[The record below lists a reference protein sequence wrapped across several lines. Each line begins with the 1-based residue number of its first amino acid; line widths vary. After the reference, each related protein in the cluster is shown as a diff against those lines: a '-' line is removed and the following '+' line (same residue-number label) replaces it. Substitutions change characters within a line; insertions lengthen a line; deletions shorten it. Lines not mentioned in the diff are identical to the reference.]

1 MAAKGTGIVWD
12 SRFLDHDTGLAM
24 SSVTVP
30 ADSVWEPQPH
40 AASPQLVAR
49 AHRLLGRTGVLAHL
63 TEIAPRQATVAEIE
77 RVHTPEHVRHV
88 RDVSL
93 AGGGE
98 AGEFAPAS
106 PATYEVARLAAGGAL
121 AAVDAV
127 MTGTLRNVY
136 ALLRPPGHHATPDR
150 AMGFCYFNNVA
161 VAARHA
167 QDAHGAQ
174 RVAIVD
180 WDVHHGNGTQAA
192 FWTDPSVLFVS
203 LHQDDWYPTGSGKVG
218 DVGAGAGAGFTVNV
232 PLPAGT
238 GNAGYLAAFDRVV
251 APAVR
256 RHRPDLI
263 LVSAGQDPSGVDPL
277 GRMAVSAN
285 GFRLLGER
293 VAALADEV
301 CDGRLVACH
310 EGGYSPSYAP
320 VCTWAAVEGLSGIRT
335 DFEDPYEGWL
345 GGIQEAT
352 SPGPA
357 GAAIDAVVAAHRD
370 WLAADG

>member
-127 MTGTLRNVY
+127 MTGSLRNVY

-167 QDAHGAQ
+167 QEAHGAQ

-180 WDVHHGNGTQAA
+180 WDVHHGNGTQALVEHEP
-192 FWTDPSVLFVS
+192 DIHFVS
-203 LHQDDWYPTGSGKVG
+203 MHQWPWYPGTGAAEDRGPHGSVW
-218 DVGAGAGAGFTVNV
+218 NV
-232 PLPAGT
+232 PMPAALPAERYVDALTRQIVERATAWCG
-238 GNAGYLAAFDRVV
+238 GR
-251 APAVR
+251 
-256 RHRPDLI
+256 
-263 LVSAGQDPSGVDPL
+263 LVSAL
-277 GRMAVSAN
+277 
-285 GFRLLGER
+285 
-293 VAALADEV
+293 
-301 CDGRLVACH
+301 
-310 EGGYSPSYAP
+310 EGGYAP
-320 VCTWAAVEGLSGIRT
+320 DRL
-335 DFEDPYEGWL
+335 
-345 GGIQEAT
+345 
-352 SPGPA
+352 
-357 GAAIDAVVAAHRD
+357 GAACVTHLRA
-370 WLAADG
+370 LL